1 MVHVPLE
8 MPQFFVLSMLILK
21 VLNQGVDNLIVEGVG
36 RQRFEKTKILQIIYC
51 KNGYKNAHIA
61 LKILPAPLASE
72 KKKFL
77 H

>member
-8 MPQFFVLSMLILK
+8 MPQFFVLSMLVLK

-51 KNGYKNAHIA
+51 KKTHAKRMAIKMHT
-61 LKILPAPLASE
+61 
-72 KKKFL
+72 
-77 H
+77 